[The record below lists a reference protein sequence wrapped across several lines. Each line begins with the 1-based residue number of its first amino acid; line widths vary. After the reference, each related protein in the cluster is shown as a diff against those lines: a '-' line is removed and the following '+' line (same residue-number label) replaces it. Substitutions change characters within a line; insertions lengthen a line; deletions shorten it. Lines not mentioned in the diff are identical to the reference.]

1 MSSTTKKITLKSSDC
16 KSFEVS
22 EPVAMESQTIKRMME
37 ENCGN
42 NDILILNVKSK
53 ILAMVIEYCKMHVEA
68 DLDSEFVKVNYSDY
82 LTVKAIECSKKLFN
96 EVNEAW
102 GVTGNV
108 LAKGIDYCEKH
119 VDDAA
124 ANASSSDLKVWDAK
138 FVRQIDMDTLCDLM
152 LAANYLNIKGLLDLT
167 CRAAPDQARREKEQI
182 FFKFA
187 IALVLFW
194 IFFR

>member
-1 MSSTTKKITLKSSDC
+1 MLCPFIIFDIYIFILYSKNVKNTLKLYPLGTKHVKIFC
-16 KSFEVS
+16 YK
-22 EPVAMESQTIKRMME
+22 
-37 ENCGN
+37 
-42 NDILILNVKSK
+42 ILVLNVKSK
-53 ILAMVIEYCKMHVEA
+53 ILAMVIEYCTMHVEA
-68 DLDSEFVKVNYSDY
+68 GLDAEFVKVNYSDY

-138 FVRQIDMDTLCDLM
+138 FVRHVDMDTLCDLM

-167 CRAAPDQARREKEQI
+167 CRAVPDHARREKEQI

-194 IFFR
+194 IFFG